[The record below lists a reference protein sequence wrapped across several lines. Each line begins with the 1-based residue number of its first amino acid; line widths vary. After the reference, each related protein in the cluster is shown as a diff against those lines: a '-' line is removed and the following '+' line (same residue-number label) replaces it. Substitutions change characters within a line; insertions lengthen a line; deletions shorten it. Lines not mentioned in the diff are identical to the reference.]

1 MIMDEVKEEF
11 VKELLKNN
19 KRSDG
24 RGLLE
29 YRPIKIEKGLLP
41 NAEGSCLAQIG
52 DTKVLAG
59 VKFDVVEPY
68 KDRPAE
74 GVFQVNAEF
83 LPLAHPEFF
92 AGPPDER
99 SIELA
104 RVVDRGIRSA
114 DCVDSKKLFLEEG
127 KALGIYVD
135 LYIMDHSG
143 NLIDTAGLAAMG
155 ALLDTKVPKYE
166 AKALIRG
173 EFSGK
178 LHLERSAVVCSFEK
192 IDGKIVLDANDE
204 EEVASEG
211 RLSFATCDGDL
222 LCAAQKSG
230 RSAFSREEFSA
241 IMDASLEKG
250 RELRK
255 LIGG

>member
-1 MIMDEVKEEF
+1 EEF
-11 VKELLKNN
+11 VKEMLKTG

-24 RGLLE
+24 RELLQ
-29 YRPIKIEKGLLP
+29 YRKIKLEKGLLP

-52 DTKVLAG
+52 DSKVLAG
-59 VKFDVVEPY
+59 VKFDIVEPY
-68 KDRPAE
+68 KDRPSE

-114 DCVDSKKLFLEEG
+114 DCVNAKKLYLEEG

-135 LYIMDHSG
+135 LYIMDHCG
-143 NLIDTAGLAAMG
+143 NLIDTAALAAMG
-155 ALLDTKVPKYE
+155 ALLNTKVPKYE
-166 AKALIRG
+166 EKALIRT
-173 EFSGK
+173 EFTGK
-178 LHLERSAVVCSFEK
+178 LPIVRSAVVSSFEK
-192 IDGKIVLDANDE
+192 IDGKLVLDANDE
-204 EEVASEG
+204 EEVSSEG
-211 RLSFATCDGDL
+211 RLSLATCDGDL

-230 RSAFSREEFSA
+230 KASFSREEFSSL
-241 IMDASLEKG
+241 MDIALEKG
-250 RELRK
+250 KELRN
-255 LIGG
+255 LLNG